1 MTPNEIWVGLLIL
14 FGVAEAVTVGLTSLW
29 FALGALGALICSML
43 GGAVWLQIVIFLAV
57 SALAL
62 ALVRP
67 LTQKLLAPRYAPTNA
82 DRVIGDAAVVTQTID
97 NLQGMGQ
104 VNIAGQIWTARS
116 DSGEVIRQGTQ
127 VRVLRI
133 EGVKVYV
140 APESGENK

>member
-116 DSGEVIRQGTQ
+116 DSGEVIGQGTQ